1 MSKSKRKNK
10 LRCEGQNIDFYT
22 DKNEK
27 GGLYIGF
34 DAAKGKHITIIHEND
49 GISVHLTNPNESDP
63 KDKHQRMLKISP
75 EEARQK
81 LSFEGLKIV
90 NVEPSWELWSP
101 KENIVSITYELTN
114 QGKLPKT
121 FIDAGKNHFDSL
133 VSLAIKNGV
142 LDVLFERITYQQ
154 LLNGEYVLAYKVDVN
169 GIATS
174 ILAISTTLA
183 VEIPL
188 FSKETEDLLN
198 KILCMKTLM
207 PE

>member
-1 MSKSKRKNK
+1 MSKSKRKNR
-10 LRCEGQNIDFYT
+10 LRCEGQNIEFYT

-63 KDKHQRMLKISP
+63 KGKHQRLLKISP

-114 QGKLPKT
+114 RGKLPKT
-121 FIDAGKNHFDSL
+121 FIYAGKNHFDSL
-133 VSLAIKNGV
+133 VPRAIKNGV

-154 LLNGEYVLAYKVDVN
+154 LLNREYVSAYKVDKN
-169 GIATS
+169 GTATS

-183 VEIPL
+183 AETPL
-188 FSKETEDLLN
+188 FSKETEDL
-198 KILCMKTLM
+198 
-207 PE
+207 P

>member
-1 MSKSKRKNK
+1 MSKSKRKNR

-63 KDKHQRMLKISP
+63 KGKHQRLLKISP

-154 LLNGEYVLAYKVDVN
+154 LLNGEYVLAYKVDLN
-169 GIATS
+169 GTATS
-174 ILAISTTLA
+174 ILAISTALA
-183 VEIPL
+183 AETPL

>member
-1 MSKSKRKNK
+1 MSRKSHKNK
-10 LRCEGQNIDFYT
+10 LNCEGKNFDFFTVKRQNGT
-22 DKNEK
+22 
-27 GGLYIGF
+27 LHIGF
-34 DAAKGKHITIIHEND
+34 NSSGEKHITIIPETD
-49 GISVHLTNPNESDP
+49 GISVHLTKPGGR
-63 KDKHQRMLKISP
+63 QRLLKISS
-75 EEARQK
+75 EEARKK
-81 LSFEGLKIV
+81 LSFEGFKIV
-90 NVEPSWELWSP
+90 NVEPLWELWYP

-114 QGKLPKT
+114 KGKLPKT

-154 LLNGEYVLAYKVDVN
+154 LLNGEYVLAHKVDKN
-169 GIATS
+169 GTATS

-183 VEIPL
+183 AETPL

-198 KILCMKTLM
+198 KILSVKTLM